1 MLSFEDNQLL
11 SRIGPGTLMG
21 DLMRRFWQPILLSE
35 ELPES
40 DGEPVRVR
48 LLGEDLVAFRD
59 TNGNVGMIDNYC
71 PHRRASLFFG
81 RNEECGLRCVY
92 HGWKFDI
99 NGDCVD
105 MPSEP
110 AESNFKDKVKITAYP
125 THEAGDCIFVYM
137 GPREVQPPFPELEWT
152 RVPSANRLVMRWIQ
166 DSNYM
171 QTIEGDLDTSHVSF
185 LHRWFNYE
193 DRPRTVG
200 RRIKNGQD
208 MTVMDSSP
216 RLIVNEQDYGFIY
229 GSRRDVGDGEYYWR
243 ATQFILPAYNLIPSP
258 SWPTTGHAWIP
269 IDDDHTSVISFTYQW
284 DEPLDLAQ
292 IKLRKETTMEME
304 RVKHT
309 TMDGKIIDGWH
320 DVRHS
325 GNNYLLDRELQK
337 KTNYTGIPFGRT
349 QDEAMT
355 DSMGRIVDRTKEH
368 LGTSDTAIIAGRRQL
383 LRLARE
389 LQEGIEPAVV
399 QNPSAFNVR
408 AIDVVNTTADF
419 ADLIAKDG
427 QLARGKA

>member
-1 MLSFEDNQLL
+1 MLSASDNELL
-11 SRIGPGTLMG
+11 SRVGPGTPMG

-35 ELPES
+35 ELPQR

-48 LLGEDLVAFRD
+48 LLGEDMVAFRD

-110 AESNFKDKVKITAYP
+110 AESNFKDKVRITAYP

-137 GPREVQPPFPELEWT
+137 GPKEVQPPFPHLEWT
-152 RVPSANRLVMRWIQ
+152 RVPSANRLMMRWIQ

-171 QTIEGDLDTSHVSF
+171 QTIEGDLDTAHVSF
-185 LHRWFNYE
+185 LHRWFDPK
-193 DRPRTVG
+193 DRPQSVA

-208 MTVMDSSP
+208 MTVMDGSP
-216 RLIVNEQDYGFIY
+216 RLHVEETDYGFIY
-229 GSRRDVGDGEYYWR
+229 GSRRDIGDGEYYWR
-243 ATQFILPAYNLIPSP
+243 ATQFILPAYNLIPGP
-258 SWPTTGHAWIP
+258 SWPITGHAWIP
-269 IDDDHTSVISFTYQW
+269 IDDDHTSVFSFTYQP
-284 DEPLDLAQ
+284 DEPLDPTQ
-292 IKLRKETTMEME
+292 VEGRKASTMQME
-304 RVKHT
+304 RVKHKT
-309 TMDGKIIDGWH
+309 VDGKIIDGWH
-320 DVRHS
+320 DVRNS
-325 GNNYLLDRELQK
+325 SNDYLVDRELQK
-337 KTNYTGIPFGRT
+337 KTNFTGIPYGRT

-368 LGTSDTAIIAGRRQL
+368 LGTSDTAIIHARRQL
-383 LRLARE
+383 LRMARE
-389 LQEGIEPAVV
+389 LQEGIEPSVA
-399 QNPSAFNVR
+399 QHAEAFNVR

-419 ADLIAKDG
+419 KELLAKDG
-427 QLARGKA
+427 DLAKGTV

>member
-1 MLSFEDNQLL
+1 
-11 SRIGPGTLMG
+11 
-21 DLMRRFWQPILLSE
+21 
-35 ELPES
+35 
-40 DGEPVRVR
+40 
-48 LLGEDLVAFRD
+48 
-59 TNGNVGMIDNYC
+59 
-71 PHRRASLFFG
+71 
-81 RNEECGLRCVY
+81 
-92 HGWKFDI
+92 
-99 NGDCVD
+99 
-105 MPSEP
+105 
-110 AESNFKDKVKITAYP
+110 
-125 THEAGDCIFVYM
+125 
-137 GPREVQPPFPELEWT
+137 
-152 RVPSANRLVMRWIQ
+152 
-166 DSNYM
+166 
-171 QTIEGDLDTSHVSF
+171 
-185 LHRWFNYE
+185 
-193 DRPRTVG
+193 
-200 RRIKNGQD
+200 

-284 DEPLDLAQ
+284 DEPLDPAQ

-325 GNNYLLDRELQK
+325 GNNYLVDRELQK

-399 QNPSAFNVR
+399 QNPSTFNVR